1 VDAFVKRCEHC
12 KEALS
17 ETARG
22 RPQIFCSDRCRQA
35 HRKIAPTREKGLRY
49 RTGRV
54 KPKTVS
60 EPFEVTDE
68 FEPENLS
75 LKTSPLRCERVNDS
89 TFKITNGE
97 LTNVPASH
105 GQWSGY
111 RTTKAVAWIS
121 KLEADAWIARCGDQ
135 VCGPSSFSEAKANA
149 LALAKG
155 ADGDYFVRDPLSHL
169 NGLQARLLDTNE
181 VQQVSEEGIF
191 TKWQPQYAE
200 RRIAT
205 FPVKADK
212 KPAIRRW
219 NQITLKGSSRL
230 AERFHESDAFGFQLG
245 PKSQI
250 TALDVDSRD
259 EAVLADALTCHGD
272 TPFIVRTGGGY
283 HAYYSYG
290 GERRHIRPYHN
301 KPIDI
306 LGSGFV
312 VAPPSISERGT
323 YQIIAG
329 TLDDLTNL
337 PPIQVA
343 LDNLRA
349 EARIPEGRR
358 NNTLFRFALEQARH
372 SDTFDALLDVM
383 RTRNMDCEPPLPDD
397 VIIST
402 AKSAWRY
409 EQAGRNL
416 VGRGRSVLT
425 PHSVIDEL
433 IGEHQDATLRWTAV
447 VLRMP
452 CDPPPLFGVMDASW
466 SGALLQSSNLET
478 TSRLCLTVSRCRQS
492 CPSRQGEDQGALAWR
507 LRSR

>member
-1 VDAFVKRCEHC
+1 MR
-12 KEALS
+12 
-17 ETARG
+17 
-22 RPQIFCSDRCRQA
+22 I
-35 HRKIAPTREKGLRY
+35 
-49 RTGRV
+49 
-54 KPKTVS
+54 
-60 EPFEVTDE
+60 
-68 FEPENLS
+68 
-75 LKTSPLRCERVNDS
+75 
-89 TFKITNGE
+89 
-97 LTNVPASH
+97 
-105 GQWSGY
+105 
-111 RTTKAVAWIS
+111 
-121 KLEADAWIARCGDQ
+121 
-135 VCGPSSFSEAKANA
+135 
-149 LALAKG
+149 
-155 ADGDYFVRDPLSHL
+155 
-169 NGLQARLLDTNE
+169 
-181 VQQVSEEGIF
+181 QQVSEEGIF

-306 LGSGFV
+306 LGGGFV

-433 IGEHQDATLRWTAV
+433 IGEHQDAFVLLTLLQRHHWGRNF
-447 VLRMP
+447 VLANAMADQL
-452 CDPPPLFGVMDASW
+452 CW
-466 SGALLQSSNLET
+466 SRKRFAATRALLE
-478 TSRLCLTVSRCRQS
+478 SRGFIQQVAPASFRSPAVYRL
-492 CPSRQGEDQGALAWR
+492 GAWGGR
-507 LRSR
+507 F